1 MKKSMIFVTI
11 LIIIITTLLSCNNKG
26 NKENENIIQEEIFA
40 LGTIIEFKIYDE
52 DSKKAKKAIDESI
65 WRIREIEEKM
75 TINKEKSEVISIN
88 QNAGIDFVNVSPDTF
103 FVIQKSSEY
112 SKLSEG
118 AFDLTVEPLVKLWG
132 IGTKD
137 ARIPKKEEIDS
148 LLSLINYEDLL
159 LDEKN
164 LSVKLRNKGQAIDL
178 GAIAKGYA
186 GDEVKRIL
194 TNNGIDTAFVNL
206 GGNVVTIGTKLDGSP
221 WRIGIQN
228 PLDERGSHLA
238 IIEIKDRAVV
248 TSVIMKGI
256 LLKMARNIIIL

>member
-52 DSKKAKKAIDESI
+52 DSKKAKKAIDETI

-159 LDEKN
+159 LDEKICL
-164 LSVKLRNKGQAIDL
+164 LSLNKGQAIDL
-178 GAIAKGYA
+178 GALQG
-186 GDEVKRIL
+186 L
-194 TNNGIDTAFVNL
+194 C
-206 GGNVVTIGTKLDGSP
+206 
-221 WRIGIQN
+221 WR
-228 PLDERGSHLA
+228 
-238 IIEIKDRAVV
+238 
-248 TSVIMKGI
+248 
-256 LLKMARNIIIL
+256 